1 MNIRLIIRSLL
12 VLVLVIALWF
22 SWWAL
27 GRSPEE
33 QLRVAQAEF
42 IEAIQDRDWDDL
54 QDFFAAD
61 YTDAYGHN
69 RETVVQTLK
78 QYISGFFTLD
88 VKTSDLTVQAVKGQ
102 GIVKLKA
109 KLEGNG
115 TAVSQMVLQR
125 VNQMEQP
132 RVFLWSNPGRW
143 PWNWRLSMVH
153 NDEVR

>member
-1 MNIRLIIRSLL
+1 MNTRLILRSLL
-12 VLVLVIALWF
+12 ALVLVVGLWF
-22 SWWAL
+22 AWWAL

-33 QLRVAQAEF
+33 QLRAAQAEF
-42 IEAIQDRDWDDL
+42 IEAIQDRDWDEI
-54 QDFFAAD
+54 QDFFAPD

-102 GIVKLKA
+102 GVVKLKA

-132 RVFLWSNPGRW
+132 WVFHWSNPSRW